1 MKKEK
6 KKRRK
11 EEKMKKAEEEKD
23 DHESAALSL
32 NSRNNPENY
41 EEQFSSSRVHV
52 VGGLRCH
59 DSDHYVLFE
68 FRHVIK

>member
-1 MKKEK
+1 MDWSDIRSDGNDADTVRKMKKEK

-41 EEQFSSSRVHV
+41 EEQFSSSN
-52 VGGLRCH
+52 
-59 DSDHYVLFE
+59 
-68 FRHVIK
+68 